1 MTRFLL
7 FILLVWLFKKIFS
20 VFLFSNKK
28 AESKKHTKLN
38 NQRSSMDIQD
48 AEFEDIE

>member
-1 MTRFLL
+1 MSRFLL
-7 FILLVWLFKKIFS
+7 FILLVWLFKKILS
-20 VFLFSNKK
+20 VFLISDKK
-28 AESKKHTKLN
+28 SESETNTKIN